1 MKLDSF
7 GSVWFLKKKNW
18 LQDWRLQIIKNIHIV
33 CRTSMDKVE
42 VTVNTLW
49 HLLMLHSKITLF
61 VSGCFG
67 ITCDGGFFT
76 SVSTLDSY
84 KEEIWTYKKG
94 KQGKME
100 TLEEILWFS
109 WHCGSGPAA
118 KQRSPP
124 VREDFHFTS
133 PSCVYC
139 LSWHFICQIITL
151 LLSFLFLDEMKPRHT
166 RAVRYHRHTQP

>member
-7 GSVWFLKKKNW
+7 ISVRFLKNW
-18 LQDWRLQIIKNIHIV
+18 LQGWRHEIIKNIHIV

-42 VTVNTLW
+42 VTVNMLW
-49 HLLMLHSKITLF
+49 HLWMLHFKITLF
-61 VSGCFG
+61 VSGSFE
-67 ITCDGGFFT
+67 ITCDGVVFFT

-84 KEEIWTYKKG
+84 KEEIWTYQEG

-100 TLEEILWFS
+100 TLVEILWFS

-118 KQRSPP
+118 KQRSPS
-124 VREDFHFTS
+124 VQADFHFTS

-151 LLSFLFLDEMKPRHT
+151 LLSFLFLD
-166 RAVRYHRHTQP
+166 